1 MLIHLVK
8 ALWRQTVL
16 MIFPLKIYW
25 LKTLN
30 LKVKIEKLVPSLPMI
45 NQNKK
50 TLLIN
55 CSMIN
60 LKPKTGLLARL
71 PPKIWKPL
79 IVKKF

>member
-50 TLLIN
+50 TLLIY
-55 CSMIN
+55 CLMIN
-60 LKPKTGLLARL
+60 LKP
-71 PPKIWKPL
+71 
-79 IVKKF
+79 